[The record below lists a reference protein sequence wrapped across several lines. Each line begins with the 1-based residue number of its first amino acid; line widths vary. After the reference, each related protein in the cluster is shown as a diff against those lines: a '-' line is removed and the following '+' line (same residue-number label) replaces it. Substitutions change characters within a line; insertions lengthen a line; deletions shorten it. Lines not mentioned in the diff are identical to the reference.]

1 MNKLKDIR
9 KAIISNSKDP
19 NSKNNNIEK
28 REEELDNNLID
39 DMKLSQNNNNIS
51 RSEND
56 NLINEK
62 EKLNKNP
69 KIKKDI
75 DDSQDELD
83 ELIKLIEDNLST
95 FKIKFNL
102 EQELNEN
109 INNMKKQY
117 NEIIKVNKYST
128 KLFLR
133 EEKEKIIF
141 DNNNEN
147 SSMDSKNDSINNKK
161 NMKFND
167 ISVNILC
174 ELLTLSNHKFDFS
187 NIKTNFYFK
196 SNSDNSIYG
205 LNNLIS
211 NYVEANSNDNTEI
224 INVDKLKNALDH
236 YFENIHFYWT
246 KTYEIQKSKDEI

>member
-1 MNKLKDIR
+1 MNKLKNIR
-9 KAIISNSKDP
+9 KTIISNSKDSNTK
-19 NSKNNNIEK
+19 NSNMEK
-28 REEELDNNLID
+28 REELDNNLID
-39 DMKLSQNNNNIS
+39 DMKLSHNNNNIS
-51 RSEND
+51 KDEND

-62 EKLNKNP
+62 EKLNKSTQ
-69 KIKKDI
+69 IKKNI
-75 DDSQDELD
+75 DDTQDELD

-95 FKIKFNL
+95 FKIQFNL
-102 EQELNEN
+102 EQGLNED
-109 INNMKKQY
+109 INNMKKHY

-174 ELLTLSNHKFDFS
+174 ELLTLSNHKIDFS

-196 SNSDNSIYG
+196 NNSDNSIYG